1 MRLVDHAAHPGA
13 VHGIAGLQT
22 RLLRYYLVVTT
33 ALYAAGVTV
42 TLLPHGGRSTAVV
55 TGGVLAV
62 GLGIGGVAVLWL
74 RPRTAV
80 GHRVALIAAVLATPA
95 VMAFH
100 TLASAQSLCL
110 IAAMFLAMYVRAFL
124 RDRLAH
130 AVVGVLVVLV
140 LLALWWAPA
149 PTYPITY
156 PIFGVAIVAAGGA
169 FGVVTKA
176 LIAASCTDP
185 LTGVFNRAGWEM
197 ETAKARAGLPI
208 GDPVAVV
215 IVDVDNFKRVNDTQG
230 HRAGD
235 DLLVELAQSWTRSS
249 PRGAVIARLG
259 GDEFAALLAG
269 HPPEL
274 MDEFARA
281 TTEALPFVSVG
292 TAWST
297 DPGEQVSD
305 ILARA
310 DAELY
315 RIKQARREQL

>member
-1 MRLVDHAAHPGA
+1 MRPVDHAAHLGS

-22 RLLRYYLVVTT
+22 RLLRYYLVATS
-33 ALYAAGVTV
+33 ALYAAGVAV
-42 TLLPHGGRSTAVV
+42 TLLPHGERSTASV
-55 TGGVLAV
+55 TGGVVAV
-62 GLGIGGVAVLWL
+62 GLGIVGVAALWL
-74 RPRTAV
+74 RPRSVT
-80 GHRVALIAAVLATPA
+80 GHRVALTAAVLATPA

-100 TLASAQSLCL
+100 VLSSAQSLCL
-110 IAAMFLAMYVRAFL
+110 IAAMFLAMYIRAFL
-124 RDRLAH
+124 HDRPGH

-140 LLALWWAPA
+140 LFALWWAPA
-149 PTYPITY
+149 PAYPITY
-156 PIFGVAIVAAGGA
+156 PVFGVAIVAAGEA

-197 ETAKARAGLPI
+197 ATAKALDGLPA
-208 GDPVAVV
+208 GDRVAVV
-215 IVDVDNFKRVNDTQG
+215 IVDVDNFKRVNDMEG

-235 DLLVELAQSWTRSS
+235 DLLVNLAQSWTRSS

-269 HPPEL
+269 HPPEIV
-274 MDEFARA
+274 DEFARVTA
-281 TTEALPFVSVG
+281 EALPFVSVG

-310 DAELY
+310 DSELY
-315 RIKQARREQL
+315 RIKHARREQL